1 MKSPKNVSS
10 KNMKS
15 PKKPLKS
22 QKKVIYQKKKIKS
35 HKKLKTKNFQNSSNI
50 SVRQC
55 QDLVEL
61 RVR

>member
-15 PKKPLKS
+15 PKKLLKS
-22 QKKVIYQKKKIKS
+22 QKNDISKKIIKS

-55 QDLVEL
+55 QDLVDV
-61 RVR
+61 RVT

>member
-10 KNMKS
+10 KKMKS
-15 PKKPLKS
+15 PKKLMKS
-22 QKKVIYQKKKIKS
+22 QKNDISKKKIKS

>member
-1 MKSPKNVSS
+1 
-10 KNMKS
+10 MKS
-15 PKKPLKS
+15 PKKLLKS
-22 QKKVIYQKKKIKS
+22 QKNDISKKKIKS

-55 QDLVEL
+55 QDLLDV